1 MLNGR
6 TTQENKGKPNYN
18 KYTNTRIK
26 WCNGKEG
33 KGWKK
38 KAYGVNKEGTCH
50 LEYSFLQDE
59 CKGSPNQSSQLT
71 QDKT

>member
-18 KYTNTRIK
+18 KYRNTRIK
-26 WCNGKEG
+26 WRNGNEG

-38 KAYGVNKEGTCH
+38 KAYGVN
-50 LEYSFLQDE
+50 
-59 CKGSPNQSSQLT
+59 
-71 QDKT
+71 